1 MSYLNKY
8 LSKIPKRVRGN
19 SKIFANQNLGMESKI
34 ENKLWNKNFL
44 LTCLSSFFIFTNFYL
59 LTATMPIYVKND
71 LKGSATEISL
81 IISLYILGTV
91 LLRPFSGRWA
101 EKYGKKKVSII
112 FLILFI
118 ICNLAYFGTDVIVP
132 LLIVR
137 FINGFGFA
145 VSTTATSAIAIDWI
159 PKKRKGEG
167 IGYFGLFMSL
177 AMVIGP
183 ALGLYLAT
191 TFDYKIVL
199 IFASIFA
206 ILSLIFS
213 FFSSENPEIQTA
225 TIQIEEYK
233 GISKY
238 VELNSIPFAF
248 AGFLLAFGYS
258 ALISYIALYCIDLG
272 YPKLS
277 MFLFIA
283 LALLIIIPRPIVG
296 KIFDQKGANYLVYP
310 GTFFLILGLIGL
322 AFSSSITLLLISAAT
337 IGFGYGA
344 IFPAYQTL
352 SISAAKPQRAGTA
365 SATFFLLYDIGI
377 GGGSFVLGIIASKIG
392 YSNMYLVSAII
403 IFCSVTFYYLINKRL
418 KRKKQELV

>member
-1 MSYLNKY
+1 
-8 LSKIPKRVRGN
+8 
-19 SKIFANQNLGMESKI
+19 MESNN
-34 ENKLWNKNFL
+34 ELNLWNKNFL
-44 LTCLSSFFIFTNFYL
+44 YACLSSFFIFTNFYL
-59 LTATMPIYVKND
+59 LTATMPVYVKND
-71 LKGSATEISL
+71 LQGSATEISL
-81 IISLYILGTV
+81 VISLYILGTV

-101 EKYGKKKVSII
+101 EKYGKRKVSII

-118 ICNLAYFGTDVIVP
+118 VCNIAYFGTNVIVP
-132 LLIVR
+132 LLIIR

-159 PKKRKGEG
+159 PAKQKGEG
-167 IGYFGLFMSL
+167 IGYYGLFMSL

-183 ALGLYLAT
+183 ALGLFLAT
-191 TFDYKIVL
+191 SFDYNIVL
-199 IFASIFA
+199 IFAAIFA
-206 ILSLIFS
+206 IISLIFS
-213 FFSSENPEIQTA
+213 YLSSDNEGVNSKNSKSETYQ
-225 TIQIEEYK
+225 

-238 VELNSIPFAF
+238 IELNSVPYAF

-258 ALISYIALYCIDLG
+258 SIISYIALYCIDLG

-277 MFLFIA
+277 MFLFIS

-296 KIFDQKGANYLVYP
+296 KIFDRKGANYLIYP
-310 GTFFLILGLIGL
+310 GCFFLLIGLFGL
-322 AFSSSITLLLISAAT
+322 AFSSGITLLIISAAL

-377 GGGSFVLGIIASKIG
+377 GLGSFVLGIVAAKIG
-392 YSNMYLVSAII
+392 YSNMYVVSAFIVFI
-403 IFCSVTFYYLINKRL
+403 SVLFFYVINKRL
-418 KRKKQELV
+418 KRKKQEIV